1 MLDAVVQFV
10 YEFKPLEVF
19 GKHQKKDKTR
29 KRDNLMV
36 DNSFEPKYVYNV
48 LMQSQSMDEGKQ
60 EDAEEFLSHLLNV
73 LDEEMR
79 GLIKLGQA
87 KHIEDEADISDSER
101 QHSQANSCAI
111 STRTPIQSLFAGLT
125 RSSVIAENC
134 ETSATLQPFFSLQL
148 DIQTHNVQNIQQV
161 LEHNFAVEK
170 LDEYRNPR
178 SGQLGDASKTLS
190 VEELPPIMILHL
202 KRMVHD
208 GYTEQ
213 KVMKK
218 IDFPVDLFIDKEMLS
233 ANCKTK
239 YSLKQRSYKLFAV
252 VYHNGK
258 EAIKGHYISDIYHT
272 GYSCWLRCNDSSV
285 SMISEEEVTTP
296 LHNSTPYI
304 LFYRQKETMGGGGD
318 RFKNPPPKV

>member
-1 MLDAVVQFV
+1 
-10 YEFKPLEVF
+10 
-19 GKHQKKDKTR
+19 
-29 KRDNLMV
+29 
-36 DNSFEPKYVYNV
+36 
-48 LMQSQSMDEGKQ
+48 
-60 EDAEEFLSHLLNV
+60 
-73 LDEEMR
+73 
-79 GLIKLGQA
+79 
-87 KHIEDEADISDSER
+87 
-101 QHSQANSCAI
+101 
-111 STRTPIQSLFAGLT
+111 
-125 RSSVIAENC
+125 
-134 ETSATLQPFFSLQL
+134 
-148 DIQTHNVQNIQQV
+148 
-161 LEHNFAVEK
+161 
-170 LDEYRNPR
+170 
-178 SGQLGDASKTLS
+178 